1 MVGFL
6 TAVHIFVC
14 ILLVTTILMQAG
26 RGGGL
31 AEGFNSAENLLGAQ
45 TNAVMVKVTAVLGLL
60 FLATCLSL
68 AVLSSKQEHS
78 LMNRHAARST
88 TKTVDVNKLFD
99 QAPSQTITLN
109 AETPVNEAK

>member
-6 TAVHIFVC
+6 TAVHIIVC

-26 RGGGL
+26 KGGGL

-45 TNAVMVKVTAVLGLL
+45 TKVTAVLGLL

-68 AVLSSKQEHS
+68 AVLSSKQERS
-78 LMNRHAARST
+78 LMSGRTARPT
-88 TKTVDVNKLFD
+88 TKTIDVNKLFD

-109 AETPVNEAK
+109 AEMPVNEAK